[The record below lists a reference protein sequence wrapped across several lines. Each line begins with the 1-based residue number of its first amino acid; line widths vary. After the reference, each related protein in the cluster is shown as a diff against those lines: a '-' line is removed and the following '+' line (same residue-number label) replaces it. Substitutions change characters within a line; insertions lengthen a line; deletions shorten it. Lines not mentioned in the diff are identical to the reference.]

1 MKLIER
7 IRRGKEVIDNG
18 TGFRCPYCGTLV
30 HPYYMIFGENEL
42 RFCYACGKKIAIE
55 LEPARPRVSG
65 RWTEYRVKLK
75 GVKDQKEMKE
85 EKKIYCDATDCIYR
99 SKSRCTRD
107 VVVLSPPF
115 FCKCYTPKCNERNV
129 AVYENG

>member
-85 EKKIYCDATDCIYR
+85 EKKFIVMQPIVFTVQKAGVPVMLLFYPLRFKEEII
-99 SKSRCTRD
+99 K
-107 VVVLSPPF
+107 
-115 FCKCYTPKCNERNV
+115 
-129 AVYENG
+129 